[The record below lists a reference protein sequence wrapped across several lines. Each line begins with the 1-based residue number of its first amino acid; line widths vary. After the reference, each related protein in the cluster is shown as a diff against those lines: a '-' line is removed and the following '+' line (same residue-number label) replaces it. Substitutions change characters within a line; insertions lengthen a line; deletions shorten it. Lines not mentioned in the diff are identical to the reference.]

1 MLQSTPSQP
10 QAKSPLAG
18 APTASADPVETALV
32 EAKGLGIRRGGR
44 WLVHDLDFSLRRG
57 QITTLIGP
65 NGAGKTTAA
74 KLALGIMQPDAG
86 TVHRVA
92 GLRIGYVPQRLSI
105 EPTLPLTVKRLLT
118 LTAAHSAG
126 DVAAALDAVGITH
139 LAAAPV
145 HHLSGGEFQRALLAR
160 AIVRKPDLLVLDE
173 PVQGVDFAGQ
183 VALYELIQRIRADT
197 GCGIL
202 HISHDLHVVMAQ
214 TDNVLCLNGHM
225 CCSGTPESVAA
236 NPEYLALFG
245 TAAGDALAVY
255 HHRHEHTH
263 LVDGSIQH
271 ADGSVTE
278 AADA

>member
-1 MLQSTPSQP
+1 MLP
-10 QAKSPLAG
+10 
-18 APTASADPVETALV
+18 ADKDDTLIEGR
-32 EAKGLGIRRGGR
+32 GLGVRRNGR
-44 WLVHDLDFSLRRG
+44 WLVQGLDLTLHRG
-57 QITTLIGP
+57 QITALIGP

-86 TVHRVA
+86 SVSCAPGMRV
-92 GLRIGYVPQRLSI
+92 GYVPQRI
-105 EPTLPLTVKRLLT
+105 VIDPTLPLSVERLLT
-118 LTAAHSAG
+118 LTASHDAS
-126 DVAAALDAVGITH
+126 DVAAALDAVGIAH

-173 PVQGVDFAGQ
+173 PVQGVDVAGQ

-202 HISHDLHVVMAQ
+202 HISHDLHVVMAH

-225 CCSGTPESVAA
+225 CCTGTPESVAA
-236 NPEYLALFG
+236 NPEYIALFG
-245 TAAGDALAVY
+245 SAASGALAVY

-263 LVDGSIQH
+263 LLDGSIQH
-271 ADGSVTE
+271 AGGSMTE